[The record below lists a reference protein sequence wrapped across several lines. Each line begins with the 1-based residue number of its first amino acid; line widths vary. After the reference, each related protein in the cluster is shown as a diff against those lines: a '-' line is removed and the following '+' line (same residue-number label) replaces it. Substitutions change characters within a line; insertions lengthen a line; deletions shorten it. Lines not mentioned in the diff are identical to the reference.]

1 MCEPETRV
9 GDERKRRDGDR
20 AEHELGE
27 IAGLQSTDDI
37 IAQAATAD
45 ERGERRRRDHL
56 DGGSP
61 HADGDNRKRE
71 RPTHAHSDL
80 PLRHPG
86 SARRLERSAR
96 DRPQSDIGVDED
108 RREREHDEREERR
121 PKAETEQRQRERE
134 DRERGDDAKAPCQR
148 EQQSARQR
156 VVGGDPRERDPDRK
170 GKHECGT
177 RQRDVRAEVSDEVGA
192 QMPNPAKIMLS
203 GSQVGSEL
211 RSAVAAPIALDDP
224 SLYINRETS
233 WLEFNERVLEEALD
247 ERNPLLERL
256 KFIAIYG
263 TNLDEFFMIRIAGLM
278 QQLAAEVHKRSD
290 DGHSPE
296 EQLEMVGLRL
306 RRSLA
311 RMTDCLQNQLFPTL
325 ERHGIRILSYEQLD
339 TSTARAMRR
348 YFEERVFPVLT
359 PLAID
364 KGHPFPYIS
373 NLSISLAVELEET
386 TPDGPIH
393 YVARVKVPG
402 SLPRFVPVE
411 SAPRGQRWFVM
422 LEDIIAHNLEA
433 LFPGLRVCD
442 SYLFRVTRDAD
453 LDLQEDEAD
462 DLLRAIES
470 ELRKRR
476 FGEPVRLEIDPSMP
490 DALRHMVLEALEL
503 DRGDCYEV
511 DGMLGTSDLM
521 TLASIDEPDLHDPPF
536 TPAIPKRLIGQID
549 IFAAIREGDVLLHH
563 PYESFDPVVHFVKQA
578 AADPDVLAI
587 KQTLYRTSGNSP
599 VVGALLD
606 AVGNG
611 KQVAALI
618 ELKAR
623 FDEENNIHWARTLER
638 EGVHVVYGIANLKT
652 HSKVTLVVRNEP
664 DGIRRYMHFG
674 TGNYNDKTA
683 RIYTDLSMFTCR
695 ADLGADA
702 TQLFNALT
710 GFSKADHYEQLL
722 VAPVGLRSGFME
734 LIERE
739 TDHALAGRPAGIVAK
754 LNAISDAGIVQGL
767 YRASRAGVPIELIVR
782 GMCVLRPGIP
792 GVSET
797 IQVRSIVGRFL
808 EHSRMFVFTNGGE
821 REVYIGSADWM
832 GRNLDRR
839 VETVVPVLDP
849 VLGDVI
855 CSEILDVLLAD
866 NVKSRVL
873 HPDGSYERRG
883 ILPGEERVD
892 AQQILLKRYQ
902 TV

>member
-1 MCEPETRV
+1 
-9 GDERKRRDGDR
+9 
-20 AEHELGE
+20 
-27 IAGLQSTDDI
+27 
-37 IAQAATAD
+37 
-45 ERGERRRRDHL
+45 
-56 DGGSP
+56 
-61 HADGDNRKRE
+61 
-71 RPTHAHSDL
+71 
-80 PLRHPG
+80 
-86 SARRLERSAR
+86 
-96 DRPQSDIGVDED
+96 
-108 RREREHDEREERR
+108 
-121 PKAETEQRQRERE
+121 
-134 DRERGDDAKAPCQR
+134 
-148 EQQSARQR
+148 
-156 VVGGDPRERDPDRK
+156 
-170 GKHECGT
+170 
-177 RQRDVRAEVSDEVGA
+177 
-192 QMPNPAKIMLS
+192 MLS
-203 GSQVGSEL
+203 GSQVSAEL
-211 RSAVAAPIALDDP
+211 RPPVEAPAPISLDDP
-224 SLYINRETS
+224 ALYINRETS
-233 WLEFNERVLEEALD
+233 WLEFNDRVLEEALD

-290 DGHSPE
+290 DGHTPE
-296 EQLEMVGLRL
+296 EQLDMVSRRL

-311 RMTDCLQNQLFPTL
+311 RMTDCLENQLFPAL
-325 ERHGIRILSYEQLD
+325 EDHGIRILGFDELD
-339 TSTARAMRR
+339 ADTARAMRR

-386 TPDGPIH
+386 MPDGPIR

-422 LEDIIAHNLEA
+422 LEDIIAHNMEA
-433 LFPGLRVCD
+433 LFPGLRVKA

-476 FGEPVRLEIDPSMP
+476 FGEPVRLEVEPAMP
-490 DALRHMVLEALEL
+490 ESLRVMVREALEL
-503 DRGDCYEV
+503 DEGDCYEV
-511 DGMLGTSDLM
+511 GGMMGTADLW
-521 TLASIDEPDLHDPPF
+521 TLVGIDDAELHDPPF
-536 TPAIPKRLIGQID
+536 TPTIPKRLIGQTD
-549 IFAAIREGDVLLHH
+549 LFAVIREGDLLLHH
-563 PYESFDPVVHFVKQA
+563 PYESFDPVVQFVQQA
-578 AADPDVLAI
+578 ASDPDVLAI

-599 VVGALLD
+599 VVAALLG
-606 AVGNG
+606 AAENG

-638 EGVHVVYGIANLKT
+638 VGVHVVYGLAGLKT
-652 HSKVTLVVRNEP
+652 HAKVTLVVRNEP

-674 TGNYNDKTA
+674 TGNYNDRTA
-683 RIYTDLSMFTCR
+683 RTYTDLSLFTCR
-695 ADLGADA
+695 ADLGSDA

-710 GFSKADHYEQLL
+710 GFSKADRYEQLM
-722 VAPVGLRSGFME
+722 VAPIGLRTGFEE
-734 LIERE
+734 LIDRE
-739 TDHALAGRPAGIVAK
+739 TAHAEAGRPCGIVAK
-754 LNAISDAGIVQGL
+754 LNAISDAGIVQRL
-767 YRASRAGVPIELIVR
+767 YRASRAGVPIDLIVR

-797 IQVRSIVGRFL
+797 ISVTSVVGRFL

-821 REVYIGSADWM
+821 REVYIGSADLM

-849 VLGDVI
+849 LLGDVI
-855 CSEILDVLLAD
+855 CNDILAVQLAD
-866 NVKSRVL
+866 NVKARVL
-873 HPDGSYERRG
+873 RPDGSYERRTVR
-883 ILPGEERVD
+883 PGEEPVD
-892 AQQILLKRYQ
+892 AQQIFLERYQ